1 MRAKNSSAKRGYVP
15 KRTLMLYLVKN
26 LTKRVLKVLGVKFL
40 PLARI
45 RALIR
50 RARFKFTR
58 RTRFKFYRRTIR
70 TLKFRL
76 AALRR
81 VRFKLR
87 LSARFKFRR
96 FVICLFKF
104 RLTLL
109 R

>member
-1 MRAKNSSAKRGYVP
+1 MF
-15 KRTLMLYLVKN
+15 YLVKN
-26 LTKRVLKVLGVKFL
+26 LIKRVLKGLGVKFF

-58 RTRFKFYRRTIR
+58 LARFKFYRRAIR
-70 TLKFRL
+70 TLRFRL

-81 VRFKLR
+81 ARFKLR
-87 LSARFKFRR
+87 LSARFKFRSL
-96 FVICLFKF
+96 VIRLLKF
-104 RLTLL
+104 GLALL

>member
-1 MRAKNSSAKRGYVP
+1 
-15 KRTLMLYLVKN
+15 MLYLVKN
-26 LTKRVLKVLGVKFL
+26 LTKRILEGFGVKFL

-50 RARFKFTR
+50 RARFKF
-58 RTRFKFYRRTIR
+58 YRRAIR

>member
-1 MRAKNSSAKRGYVP
+1 
-15 KRTLMLYLVKN
+15 MLYLVKN
-26 LTKRVLKVLGVKFL
+26 LTKHVLEGFGVKFL

-58 RTRFKFYRRTIR
+58 LARFKFYRRAIR

-81 VRFKLR
+81 ARFKLC
-87 LSARFKFRR
+87 LSACFKFRSL
-96 FVICLFKF
+96 VIRLLKF
-104 RLTLL
+104 GLASL

>member
-1 MRAKNSSAKRGYVP
+1 
-15 KRTLMLYLVKN
+15 MLYLVKN
-26 LTKRVLKVLGVKFL
+26 LAKRVLEGLGVKFL

-58 RTRFKFYRRTIR
+58 LARFKFYRRAIG

-76 AALRR
+76 TALRR
-81 VRFKLR
+81 ARFKLR
-87 LSARFKFRR
+87 LSARFKFLR
-96 FVICLFKF
+96 FVIRLFKF